1 MALQGVQQPLTVSW
15 ADPERRAQLKRKFAG
30 EPEPERQV
38 PWSRLPPTGHATNRL
53 HTPAGPCPSIW
64 PADPCPPIRHG
75 APRRARGATR
85 CIDAD
90 VATSHGGPPQVFFA
104 KVPRAATEA
113 DVMALFAGLGAV
125 EDVVLFKASGAQH
138 HKVGTACSCF

>member
-53 HTPAGPCPSIW
+53 HTPAG
-64 PADPCPPIRHG
+64 ACPPIRHG
-75 APRRARGATR
+75 VPWRARGATR
-85 CIDAD
+85 CISAD
-90 VATSHGGPPQVFFA
+90 VAMSHDGPPQVFFA